1 MGAGANLGHSGKL
14 SVIQEEGAAVL
25 SPEKTLEIRKKMCD
39 GRDFFKDVKKELNNV
54 EKELNLTRMGC

>member
-1 MGAGANLGHSGKL
+1 
-14 SVIQEEGAAVL
+14 
-25 SPEKTLEIRKKMCD
+25 MCD

>member
-1 MGAGANLGHSGKL
+1 MAAGHTAKL
-14 SVIQEEGAAVL
+14 SVIQEEGAAAL